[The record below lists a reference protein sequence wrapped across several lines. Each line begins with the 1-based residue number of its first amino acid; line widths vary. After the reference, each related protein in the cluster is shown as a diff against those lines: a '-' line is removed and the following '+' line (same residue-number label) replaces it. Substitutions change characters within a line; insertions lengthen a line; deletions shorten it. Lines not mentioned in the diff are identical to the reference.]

1 MLEQSVSKRIA
12 KNTIFLYIR
21 MILVMVVSLYT
32 SRVILNT
39 LGASDYGIYNVVG
52 GVVTIMTFLSGALG
66 ASTSR
71 FLTYDLGL
79 GDQEKLNRTFSAA
92 LLLHI
97 GVALIVVFFGE
108 TGGLWLLYN
117 KLVIPRERMTAAF
130 WVLQASIITTCINF
144 IQVPFTASIIS
155 HEKMSIYA
163 YVGLYDAAA
172 KLAIAYLITIS
183 PYDKLIVYAFLLMV
197 NSLIVTLFYRF
208 YTRRIFIECRLHKV
222 KDYSLFKRLLSYT
235 GWELFG
241 GIASVSQGQGI
252 SIVLNMFFG
261 TIVNAARGIT
271 QQISAAVTQFVTNF
285 LLASRPQVIKY
296 CAEGKYEDMYNLT
309 FRTAKYS
316 YLLMLAM
323 VIPICFEID
332 FILKIWLGEA
342 VPNYTNV
349 FSIIVLITGLVSSIH
364 TAALMPYHAIGKLGT
379 GNVIGGT
386 LMFISLPLTYFLFKM
401 GLPPYWAFIAILI
414 TNSLQQVT
422 TWLVIHSYVYFSYW
436 DLLRKTYIP
445 IAVVTVLA
453 LPVPFLIWI
462 SMPEGWLRLF
472 VLVLCSEIVLVLQVF
487 FIAMTKG
494 ERSKVINYARNIIY
508 GKIMYKK
515 R

>member
-1 MLEQSVSKRIA
+1 
-12 KNTIFLYIR
+12 
-21 MILVMVVSLYT
+21 MVVSLYT

-52 GVVTIMTFLSGALG
+52 GVVTIMIFLSGALG

-79 GDQEKLNRTFSAA
+79 GNQEKLNRTFSVA

-97 GVALIVVFFGE
+97 GVALIVVVFGE
-108 TGGLWLLYN
+108 TIGLWLLNN
-117 KLVIPRERMTAAF
+117 KLVIPGERMTAAF

-172 KLAIAYLITIS
+172 RLVIAYLITIS
-183 PYDKLIVYAFLLMV
+183 PYDKLIVYAFLLMT

-208 YTRRIFIECRLHKV
+208 YTRRTFVECKLHRV
-222 KDYSLFKRLLSYT
+222 KDYSLFKRILSYT

-271 QQISAAVTQFVTNF
+271 QQITAAVTSFVTNF

-296 CAEGKYEDMYNLT
+296 CAEGKYEDMYYLT
-309 FRTAKYS
+309 FRTAKFS

-323 VIPICFEID
+323 VIPLCFEIN
-332 FILKIWLGEA
+332 FILKIWLGDA
-342 VPNYTNV
+342 VPDYTNI
-349 FSIIVLITGLVSSIH
+349 FSIIVLITGLVSSLH

-386 LMFISLPLTYFLFKM
+386 LMFLSLPLTYYLFKI

-422 TWLVIHSYVYFSYW
+422 TWIVIHSYVQFSYW
-436 DLLRKTYIP
+436 DLLRKTYFP
-445 IAVVTVLA
+445 IVVVTAFA
-453 LPVPFLIWI
+453 LPIPFFIWI
-462 SMPEGWLRLF
+462 TMAEGWLRLF
-472 VLVLCSEIVLVLQVF
+472 VLSLCSETVLVLLVF
-487 FIAMTKG
+487 FIAMTMG
-494 ERSKVINYARNIIY
+494 ERLKVINFARNIIY
-508 GKIMYKK
+508 GKILHEK

>member
-1 MLEQSVSKRIA
+1 MPEQSVSKRIA

-66 ASTSR
+66 GSTSR
-71 FLTYDLGL
+71 FLTYDLGT
-79 GDQEKLNRTFSAA
+79 GNQESLNNTFSAA

-97 GVALIVVFFGE
+97 GVALLVVVFGE
-108 TGGLWLLYN
+108 TIGLWLLYN
-117 KLVIPRERMTAAF
+117 KLVIPDNRMTAAF
-130 WVLQASIITTCINF
+130 WVLQASILTTGINF

-163 YVGLYDAAA
+163 YIGLYDVAA

-183 PYDKLIVYAFLLMV
+183 PYDKLIVYTFLLMANV
-197 NSLIVTLFYRF
+197 LIVTTFYRF
-208 YTRRIFIECRLHKV
+208 YTHQKYVECRLRRV
-222 KDYSLFKRLLSYT
+222 KDYGLFKRILGYT

-271 QQISAAVTQFVTNF
+271 QQITAAVTLFVTNF

-309 FRTAKYS
+309 FRTAKFS
-316 YLLMLAM
+316 YLLMLVM
-323 VIPICFEID
+323 VIPLCFEIN
-332 FILKIWLGEA
+332 FILKIWLGNA
-342 VPNYTNV
+342 VPEYTNI
-349 FSIIVLITGLVSSIH
+349 FSIIVLITSLVSSLH
-364 TAALMPYHAIGKLGT
+364 TASLMPYHAIGRLGT
-379 GNVIGGT
+379 GNVIGGF
-386 LMFISLPLTYFLFKM
+386 LMFLSLPITYLLFKM
-401 GLPPYWAFIAILI
+401 GLPAFWAFIAILI
-414 TNSLQQVT
+414 TNTLQQIT
-422 TWLVIHSYVYFSYW
+422 TWVVIHSYVPFSYW
-436 DLLRKTYIP
+436 DLLSNTYIP
-445 IAVVTVLA
+445 IAIVTVLA
-453 LPVPFLIWI
+453 LPVPFLIL
-462 SMPEGWLRLF
+462 STQPEGWLRLF
-472 VLVLCSEIVLVLQVF
+472 VMIGGSEVVLALLVLY
-487 FIAMTKG
+487 IAMTKS
-494 ERSKVINYARNIIY
+494 ERYKVLFFARNFIY
-508 GKIMYKK
+508 GKIMHS
-515 R
+515 